1 MRKKNKRR
9 AHNDKKNKFINTKKT
24 MKKLLLTSAIILTA
38 TVFSFAQ
45 TGSGSAE
52 VTLNVKLN
60 PIQTI
65 EINSATSN
73 NIDLVYD
80 SEADYAD
87 GVEVDIPDHLVVY
100 STGGFAVSVK
110 SESDNIQRVAGAET
124 IAASTIKVQASGGS
138 TNPLSNANYN
148 NVSLSTT
155 EKDLISSST
164 GGANKTFN
172 IKYAGIGNDGYLNKY
187 FNNENPTV
195 YTTKVTYSI
204 VAQ

>member
-1 MRKKNKRR
+1 
-9 AHNDKKNKFINTKKT
+9 

-38 TVFSFAQ
+38 TAFSFAQ
-45 TGSGSAE
+45 TGSQSAE

-65 EINSATSN
+65 TIGAETDKTIN
-73 NIDLVYD
+73 LVYN
-80 SEADYAD
+80 SETDYAN

-100 STGGFAVSVK
+100 STGGFAVTVK
-110 SESDNIQRVAGAET
+110 SESNDIQRAAGEET
-124 IAASTIKVQASGGS
+124 ISASTIKVQASEGS
-138 TNPLSNANYN
+138 TSPLSGASYN

-155 EKDLISSST
+155 ATNLISSST

-172 IKYAGIGNDGYLNKY
+172 IKYAGIGNDEYLNKY
-187 FNNENPTV
+187 FNDEDPTV

>member
-1 MRKKNKRR
+1 
-9 AHNDKKNKFINTKKT
+9 

-45 TGSGSAE
+45 TGSAE

-65 EINSATSN
+65 EISGTSK

-87 GVEVDIPDHLVVY
+87 GVEVYIPDHLKVY
-100 STGGFAVSVK
+100 STGGFVVSVK
-110 SESDNIQRVAGAET
+110 SDLDNIQRVAGAET
-124 IAASTIKVQASGGS
+124 IDASTIIVQASEGS
-138 TNPLSNANYN
+138 KSLSGADYSD
-148 NVSLSTT
+148 VSLSAT
-155 EKDLISSST
+155 EKTLISSYT
-164 GGANKTFN
+164 GGADKTFN
-172 IKYAGIGNDGYLNKY
+172 IKYAGIGADGYLNKY
-187 FNNENPTV
+187 FSDENPTV